1 MFSFYVLSTAEDLDE
16 DFMQAYALHYGVNYI
31 EHLTILPLEGYPMLP
46 WADGWREPEEV
57 GDWIFGDAPLSAF
70 KCDE

>member
-16 DFMQAYALHYGVNYI
+16 DFMQAYASHYGVNYI